1 MKENSCVMWLVSAGG
16 RSQPSVLRLCFAPG
30 LSVALAGRVNSVVD
44 DVRQLLL
51 GDDMWAYLPV
61 RPLLLLLAFEYVRS
75 RVDRRCPLGMPVV
88 E

>member
-1 MKENSCVMWLVSAGG
+1 MKENSCVL
-16 RSQPSVLRLCFAPG
+16 LLCFPG
-30 LSVALAGRVNSVVD
+30 LVALAGRVNSVVD

-61 RPLLLLLAFEYVRS
+61 RPLLRLVFAYVRS
-75 RVDRRCPLGMPVV
+75 RVDICCLLGMPAV

>member
-1 MKENSCVMWLVSAGG
+1 MKENSCVTWLVSAGG
-16 RSQPSVLRLCFAPG
+16 RSQPSVLLLCFARG

-61 RPLLLLLAFEYVRS
+61 RPLLLMVFEYVRS
-75 RVDRRCPLGMPVV
+75 RVDICCLLGMPAI